1 MPTNKLNVA
10 SIIRFWKKYYFKIRS
25 IITKPYYQKLHSS
38 SPNLSEC
45 AKNVAERNLVICVFA
60 NKSYIPILKLWYR
73 YFSANVNSKFLVV
86 ALDAKTYRFCK
97 KEKYESFFAPYIGGG
112 FGLGFMRHQMN
123 ITRKILDLNY
133 EILVSDIDAIWIKD
147 PLKYTLSCKTDIV
160 FSPGTVQPPEA
171 HAKWGNVLCTGYFL
185 IRPNQK
191 VDTFLNNVQKR
202 MEKEGDQPAINN
214 ELLSRNLV
222 WNDNEKLYSISHN
235 GRNIMQSLNP
245 RIGIAGDLSVTLLP
259 NRLFQRVKENADAL
273 VVHPL
278 AAKKSAD
285 KLKIFR
291 EIGLL

>member
-1 MPTNKLNVA
+1 MLINKLNFG
-10 SIIRFWKKYYFKIRS
+10 SIIRFWKKQYFKIRA
-25 IITKPYYQKLHSS
+25 ILIKPYYRRLHSL
-38 SPNLSEC
+38 SPTLSDC
-45 AKNVAERNLVICVFA
+45 AKNVAVKNLVICVFA
-60 NKSYIPILKLWYR
+60 NKNYIPILKLWHR
-73 YFSANVNSKFLVV
+73 YFSANVKSKCLVV
-86 ALDAKTYRFCK
+86 ALDAKTYRFCIQ
-97 KEKYESFFAPYIGGG
+97 EKYESFFAPYIGGG
-112 FGLGFMRHQMN
+112 YGLGFMRHQMN

-133 EILVSDIDAIWIKD
+133 AILVSDIDAIWVKD

-171 HAKWGNVLCTGYFL
+171 HAKWGNVLCGGYFL
-185 IRPNQK
+185 IRPNHK
-191 VDTFLNNVQKR
+191 VYAFLDNVQKR

-259 NRLFQRVKENADAL
+259 NRFFQRLKENVDAY

-278 AAKKSAD
+278 APKKSTE